1 VFRIANDDVAVV
13 PIFWPASAMAIN
25 NKYKLTGY
33 TAFWYNIPWAIR
45 GFGLK

>member
-1 VFRIANDDVAVV
+1 M

-33 TAFWYNIPWAIR
+33 TAFWYSVPWAL
-45 GFGLK
+45 GLRRK

>member
-1 VFRIANDDVAVV
+1 MFKIANEDVAVV
-13 PIFWPASAMAIN
+13 PVFWPASAMAIN

-33 TAFWYNIPWAIR
+33 SAFWYNIPWAIR